1 MQPMLTIALSLAV
14 GTLARWY
21 MLRIDYRMYPS
32 YPQGYLI
39 HLTFGAIAA
48 SLGAVAVPAVMARDF
63 QAVTFLALAA
73 TQFRE
78 VRALERE
85 TLQNMEDTELVPRGT
100 AYIEGIARVF
110 EARNYLA
117 LLTSLLTTL
126 VAHLMPARASGR
138 LVVAAVVG
146 VSVPILLRRVM
157 QGPRIKDIARISE
170 VPIEFAGPL
179 LVAGGVHMMNIGLPD
194 AQRKYREQGV
204 AIAIIP
210 RDANAKATLA
220 NAGQHQAIVHDA
232 AGQLGVLKD
241 TGEPEYTPLA
251 RRDPVSGR
259 VVLVIIPAERNV
271 EALMMAVGNV
281 PVLEGVTRRP
291 LSAKAGRLAD

>member
-1 MQPMLTIALSLAV
+1 MQTIPTIAVSVVL

-21 MLRIDYRMYPS
+21 MLRVDYRMYPS

-48 SLGAVAVPAVMARDF
+48 SLGAVAVPAVIAKDF

-85 TLQNMEDTELVPRGT
+85 TLLNMEDTELVPRGA

-117 LLTSLLTTL
+117 LLTSLLTSL
-126 VAHLMPARASGR
+126 VAYLLPDSFGHR
-138 LVVAAVVG
+138 LIVAAAVG
-146 VSVPILLRRVM
+146 AFVPLFLRRAM
-157 QGPRIKDIARISE
+157 QGSRIRDLARIRE
-170 VPIEFAGPL
+170 VPVEFDGPL
-179 LVAGGVHMMNIGLPD
+179 LMAGGVRMMNLGLPD
-194 AQRKYREQGV
+194 VRDKYREQGL
-204 AIAIIP
+204 AIAVIP
-210 RDANAKATLA
+210 KDANAKATLA
-220 NAGQHQAIVHDA
+220 NAGQQQAMVHDA
-232 AGQLGVLKD
+232 AGQLGVLQD
-241 TGEPEYTPLA
+241 TGEPEYAPIA
-251 RRDPVSGR
+251 RRDPVSGT
-259 VVLVIIPAERNV
+259 VVLVIIPAERNP

-281 PVLEGVTRRP
+281 PVLEGVRRRP